1 MGLHPVWLVGNFV
14 AVQATLITM
23 SYLFY
28 LRVLVRGWRWP
39 WASIAIIAV
48 TAMVTGLSFADPDL
62 LALLRRDTDSLLAG
76 EVWRV
81 ITPLFVQPY
90 GLVQVVL
97 NGSLMLMLVPVAER
111 LYGSRGL
118 LVVYFGAGLIGQI
131 ASAWWIPTGGGSS
144 PGIFGVIGALLT
156 YVVWHGLG
164 WPASSASPPV
174 IEKPFVVI
182 ASLGLLA
189 GPLIAFFQD
198 GHGPSIIA
206 GALLSLLLL
215 RPRPVGD
222 TEEPAQN
229 PGGPRAVRG
238 S

>member
-1 MGLHPVWLVGNFV
+1 MGLHPVWIVGNGV
-14 AVQATLITM
+14 AVQAALITM

-28 LRVLVRGWRWP
+28 LRVPARGWRWP
-39 WASIAIIAV
+39 WASTAIITV
-48 TAMVTGLSFADPDL
+48 TALVTGLSFADPDL
-62 LALLRRDTDSLLAG
+62 LALLRRDTESLLAG

-81 ITPLFVQPY
+81 ITPLFIQAY

-97 NGSLMLMLVPVAER
+97 NGTLMLMLVPMAER

-118 LVVYFGAGLIGQI
+118 LVIYFGAGLIGQI
-131 ASAWWIPTGGGSS
+131 AVAWWIPIGGGSS
-144 PGIFGVIGALLT
+144 AGIFGVIGAVLT
-156 YVVWHGLG
+156 YVVRHSLG
-164 WPASSASPPV
+164 WPASSASPPA
-174 IEKPFVVI
+174 ITKPFVVI

-189 GPLIAFFQD
+189 GPLITLFQD

-215 RPRPVGD
+215 RPRPGGD
-222 TEEPAQN
+222 TDEPGAK
-229 PGGPRAVRG
+229 